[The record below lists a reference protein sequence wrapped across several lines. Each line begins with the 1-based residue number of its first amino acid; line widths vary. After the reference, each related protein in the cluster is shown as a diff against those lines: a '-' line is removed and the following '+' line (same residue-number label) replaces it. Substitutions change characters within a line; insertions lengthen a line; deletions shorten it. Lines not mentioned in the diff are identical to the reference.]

1 MSISLAY
8 KKALCECQAFIKG
21 EKMYK
26 IKTFNPVSSI
36 IDNYLKVDKYS
47 INDSEAGFDGA
58 IVRSASL
65 HDEEFGADLLA
76 IARAGAGVNN
86 IPIDRCAKEGIV
98 VFNTPGANANGV
110 KELVL
115 AGMLMASRNIIEAVG
130 WAKTLK
136 GEGDQV
142 LPLAEKGKIQ
152 FVGPE
157 LRGKTLCVIGL
168 GAIGV
173 MVANAATAI
182 GMDVVGYDPYI
193 SIESAWGLSR
203 AVEREHKLDE
213 LIGKADYIS
222 LHVPLIDKTKGFLGL
237 EEFSK
242 MKKGV
247 VILNF
252 ARNGLLDYDPL
263 YTALKDGT
271 VKRYVTDFPNDE
283 LLAYENV
290 IAIPH
295 LGASTP
301 ESEENCAKMAA
312 KQLRDYIEYGS
323 IVNSVN
329 LPDCVLNPTSHC
341 RIAVIHDNAPNMV
354 GQFTAILAEQNI
366 NISEMVNKSRDD
378 VAYTVFDLDCMID
391 QIITDKMG
399 NVDGV
404 IKIRL
409 IAK

>member
-1 MSISLAY
+1 
-8 KKALCECQAFIKG
+8 
-21 EKMYK
+21 MYK
-26 IKTFNPVSSI
+26 IRTYNPVSTVV
-36 IDNYLKVDKYS
+36 DDYLHKDKYLIS
-47 INDSEAGFDGA
+47 DDETKYDGA

-65 HDEEFGADLLA
+65 HDEVFDKEVLA

-86 IPIDRCAKEGIV
+86 IPLDRCANEGVV

-115 AGMLMASRNIIEAVG
+115 AGMLMASRNIIEAVS

-142 LPLAEKGKIQ
+142 LPLAEKGKKN

-173 MVANAATAI
+173 MVANAAAAI
-182 GMDVVGYDPYI
+182 GMDVIGYDPYI

-203 AVEREHKLDE
+203 SVEREHNLQE
-213 LIGKADYIS
+213 LLAKADYIS
-222 LHVPLIDKTKGFLGL
+222 LHVPLIDKTKGFLGV
-237 EEFSK
+237 EEFAK

-252 ARNGLLDYDPL
+252 ARNGLLNYEAL
-263 YTALKDGT
+263 YKSLKDGT
-271 VKRYVTDFPNDE
+271 VKKYVTDFPNDE
-283 LLAYENV
+283 LLGYDNV

-301 ESEENCAKMAA
+301 ESEENCAVMAA

-329 LPDCVLNPTSHC
+329 LPDCALSPTQYC
-341 RIAVIHDNAPNMV
+341 RLTVIHNNAPNMV
-354 GQFTAILAEQNI
+354 GQFAAILAEQNI
-366 NISEMVNKSRDD
+366 NIAEMVNKSRNE
-378 VAYTVFDLDCMID
+378 VAYTVIDLDCSVGDSISEK
-391 QIITDKMG
+391 I
-399 NVDGV
+399 NAVEGV
-404 IKIRL
+404 IKTRI

>member
-1 MSISLAY
+1 
-8 KKALCECQAFIKG
+8 
-21 EKMYK
+21 MYK
-26 IKTFNPVSSI
+26 IKKFNPVSSI
-36 IDNYLKVDKYS
+36 IDDYLKRDKYQ
-47 INDSEAGFDGA
+47 ISEDEQHFDGA
-58 IVRSASL
+58 IVRSAAL
-65 HDEEFGADLLA
+65 HDEEFGEQVLA

-86 IPIDRCAKEGIV
+86 IPIDRCASEGIV

-115 AGMLMASRNIIEAVG
+115 AGMLMASRNIIEAVS

-136 GEGDQV
+136 GEGEKV
-142 LPLAEKGKIQ
+142 LPMAEKGKNQ

-203 AVEREHKLDE
+203 AVEREHKLEE
-213 LIGKADYIS
+213 LLSQADYIS
-222 LHVPLIDKTKGFLGL
+222 LHVPLIDKTKGFLGD
-237 EEFSK
+237 EEFEK
-242 MKKGV
+242 MKRGV

-263 YTALKDGT
+263 YKALKDGT
-271 VKRYVTDFPNDE
+271 VGKYVTDFPNDD
-283 LLAYENV
+283 LLSYDNV

-312 KQLRDYIEYGS
+312 KQLHDYIEYGS

-329 LPDCVLNPTSHC
+329 LPDCALLPTSDC
-341 RIAVIHDNAPNMV
+341 RLTVIHENAPNMV
-354 GQFTAILAEQNI
+354 GQFTAILAEKNI
-366 NISEMVNKSRDD
+366 NISEMVNKSRNGF
-378 VAYTVFDLDCMID
+378 AYTVFDLDSDID
-391 QIITDKMG
+391 QSISDKICS
-399 NVDGV
+399 VQGV
-404 IKIRL
+404 IKTRV
-409 IAK
+409 IAH

>member
-1 MSISLAY
+1 
-8 KKALCECQAFIKG
+8 
-21 EKMYK
+21 MYK
-26 IKTFNPVSSI
+26 IKKFNPVSSI
-36 IDNYLKVDKYS
+36 ISDYLKRDKYQIS
-47 INDSEAGFDGA
+47 KDEQHFDGA
-58 IVRSASL
+58 IVRSTAL
-65 HDEEFGADLLA
+65 HEEEFGEQVLA

-86 IPIDRCAKEGIV
+86 IPIDRCASEGIV

-115 AGMLMASRNIIEAVG
+115 AGMLLASRNIIEAVS

-136 GEGDQV
+136 GEGEKV
-142 LPLAEKGKIQ
+142 LPMAEKGKNQ

-203 AVEREHKLDE
+203 AVEREHKLEE
-213 LIGKADYIS
+213 LLSQADYIS
-222 LHVPLIDKTKGFLGL
+222 LHVPLIDKTKGFLGD
-237 EEFSK
+237 EEFEK
-242 MKKGV
+242 MKRGV

-252 ARNGLLDYDPL
+252 ARNGLVYYDPL
-263 YTALKDGT
+263 YKALEDGS
-271 VKRYVTDFPNDE
+271 VGKYVTDFPNDD
-283 LLAYENV
+283 LLSYENV

-312 KQLRDYIEYGS
+312 KQLHDYIEYGS

-329 LPDCVLNPTSHC
+329 LPDCVLTPTSDC
-341 RIAVIHDNAPNMV
+341 RLTVIHENAPNMV
-354 GQFTAILAEQNI
+354 GQFTAILAEKNI
-366 NISEMVNKSRDD
+366 NISEMINKSRNGF
-378 VAYTVFDLDCMID
+378 AYTVFDLDSDID
-391 QIITDKMG
+391 QSISDK
-399 NVDGV
+399 VRSVEGV
-404 IKIRL
+404 IKTRV